1 MPDSLVFKQADSAAE
16 FDQIH
21 RLNYRT
27 FAEEVGQHAADGSGV
42 LVDRFHSKNK
52 YFIALERERL
62 LGMIAIHDEPPFSV
76 SSRLPDASILT
87 SLPGPLLEVRLLALE
102 RDARHRMILAGIL
115 WELYRYAKSRGYSHL
130 IISGIA
136 EKADMYEK
144 LGFRPLGPAVPD
156 GAASFIPM
164 ALSLVEEPAWLMRN
178 AGLYF
183 ARRQRKSNKPLI
195 SLMPGPVEI
204 AAPVREAFARRPL
217 SHRSPEFIEAYERT
231 RARLSA
237 LACGMETAI
246 LVGSGTTANDAV
258 AAHLRAVCRDA
269 PGLVLANGEFGDRLI
284 RQARRAGVRF
294 EALRWSWGR
303 AWNFADIER
312 AARGAAWIWGVHL
325 ETSTGVLNDIRR
337 LVQIAAPAG
346 ARVAVDC
353 VSSIGAAPLD
363 LRGIFLATGVSGKAL
378 GSYAGLSFVFAAP
391 GSLDDKQLHRLPACF
406 DIRSAIHQRGSL
418 FTAPSP
424 QLVALDSALEL
435 NYADCEAASARF
447 AEYRRLGSW
456 VRARMRECGLA
467 PLASEADAAPSITT
481 FEIPFVGFVEKCR
494 RAGFEIASESSYL
507 RERGWAQIAI
517 MGAVRRTEL
526 EPLFAAIQAGMTI
539 AASA

>member
-1 MPDSLVFKQADSAAE
+1 MSDSLVFKRADSPAE

-42 LVDRFHSKNK
+42 LVDRFHSKNT
-52 YFIALERERL
+52 YFIALEQGRL
-62 LGMIAIHDEPPFSV
+62 LGMIAVHDEPPFSV
-76 SSRLPDASILT
+76 SSRLPDPSILA
-87 SLPGPLLEVRLLALE
+87 SLSGPLLEVRLLAIAPE
-102 RDARHRMILAGIL
+102 ARRRMILAGIL
-115 WELYRYAKSRGYSHL
+115 WELYRYAKARGYSHL
-130 IISGIA
+130 IISGLA
-136 EKADMYEK
+136 ERAPMYEK

-164 ALSLVEEPAWLMRN
+164 ALSLIEEPAWLMRN

-183 ARRQRKSNKPLI
+183 ARQQRKNNRPLI
-195 SLMPGPVEI
+195 SLLPGPVEI
-204 AAPVREAFARRPL
+204 ALPVREAFARRPL
-217 SHRSPEFIEAYERT
+217 SHRSAEFIEAYERT

-284 RQARRAGVRF
+284 QQARRAGLRF

-303 AWNFADIER
+303 AWDFAHIER

-325 ETSTGVLNDIRR
+325 ETSTGVLNDIGR
-337 LVQIAAPAG
+337 LMQIAAAAQ

-353 VSSIGAAPLD
+353 VSSIGAVPLD
-363 LRGIFLATGVSGKAL
+363 LHGAFLATGVSGKAL
-378 GSYAGLSFVFAAP
+378 GAYAGLSFVFAAP
-391 GSLDDKQLHRLPACF
+391 GSLDDKQLHKLPACF
-406 DIRSAIHQRGSL
+406 DIRCAIRQRGSL

-424 QLVALDSALEL
+424 QLFALDSALEL
-435 NYADCEAASARF
+435 NYADRDAAAARF
-447 AEYRRLGSW
+447 AEYRRLGAW
-456 VRARMRECGLA
+456 VRARMRECGIS
-467 PLASEADAAPSITT
+467 PLACEADAAPSITT
-481 FEIPFVGFVEKCR
+481 FEIPFEGFIEKCR

-517 MGAVRRTEL
+517 MGAIGRAEL
-526 EPLFAAIQAGMTI
+526 EPLFGAIQAGMVI
-539 AASA
+539 AATA